1 MGCCDR
7 YDITAS
13 ASRLP
18 TLCLLAIS
26 PSVTGACRSSFMGCA
41 AGGRHTPLCSL
52 SCAVLS
58 GGAGRVVHGR
68 EPALGVRPPQVGKV
82 LTGEHGRQLGDTATV
97 DADLAVP
104 QLTGDYDAPATG
116 RVPAFGV
123 LDPAAAQPPQVPVLD
138 DGVVGNQQLEHGVV
152 EFDVDRDLAGF
163 DVRRAQVQH
172 GMAAV
177 GADLELAG
185 SGPVAQALGHL
196 VVRGDPDRGGGL
208 RGIHLSVPFWNR
220 AITNAL
226 VSTEYPQPNS

>member
-18 TLCLLAIS
+18 TLRLLAIS
-26 PSVTGACRSSFMGCA
+26 PSVTGVCRSTVTGVCRRW
-41 AGGRHTPLCSL
+41 RHTPLCWL
-52 SCAVLS
+52 SCVLS
-58 GGAGRVVHGR
+58 GGTGRVVHGR

-82 LTGEHGRQLGDTATV
+82 LAGEHGRQLGDAAAV

-104 QLTGDYDAPATG
+104 HLAGEHDAPATG

-123 LDPAAAQPPQVPVLD
+123 LDPPAALPPQVPVLD
-138 DGVVGNQQLEHGVV
+138 DGAVGNQQLEHGVV
-152 EFDVDRDLAGF
+152 KFDLDRDVAIL
-163 DVRRAQVQH
+163 DLRRAQVQH
-172 GMAAV
+172 GVAAV
-177 GADLELAG
+177 RADLEVTG

-208 RGIHLSVPFWNR
+208 RGVHLSVPFWNR
-220 AITNAL
+220 AITNAWSVL
-226 VSTEYPQPNS
+226 SIHN